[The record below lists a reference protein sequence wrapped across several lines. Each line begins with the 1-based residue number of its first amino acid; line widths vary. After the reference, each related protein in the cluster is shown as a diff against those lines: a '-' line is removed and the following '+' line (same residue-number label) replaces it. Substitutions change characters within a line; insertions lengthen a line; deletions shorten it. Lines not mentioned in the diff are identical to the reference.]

1 MENFFQGIVD
11 YILQFRESAI
21 EFFGSSLSW
30 LMLIGVVISALFL
43 WGIFYSI
50 SGSGWLPKRIEEYM
64 DLFLIGDVGKKR
76 QLRAWRKILK
86 AAQSSNPTLWKQAVL
101 QSDQVMDEIIKMAGH
116 RGKTVV
122 ERFAQLP
129 REALSNYDDLIAAH
143 KVRDRVRQE
152 ADFAL
157 TQDET
162 AQVLRVYEKSFKE
175 LGLLD

>member
-1 MENFFQGIVD
+1 ME
-11 YILQFRESAI
+11 QFIDNALKSFLGGRDAFLEL
-21 EFFGSSLSW
+21 FGPTLPW

-129 REALSNYDDLIAAH
+129 REALSNYDDIIAAH